1 MDRRKDSL
9 FWKIVE
15 RSTNLVFLLLA
26 IVILSKQWNDDK
38 VSSQVVAEKKV
49 ILDVLDNRTYYL
61 ESKINKVSELSDSYQ
76 LSMSRKVEIIEERM
90 AMQEKQNRYARI
102 TQRQFNS
109 QNVVVNGDE
118 ENKNNSKK

>member
-1 MDRRKDSL
+1 M